1 MSSHQRFSAALLL
14 IAASVALGACGSN
27 DPTGVRSVV
36 GSKGIPVKP
45 LSECTNGGGTGL
57 HGDTIVEAIRG
68 PSAAR
73 AAQPEKLVSCVNA
86 Q

>member
-1 MSSHQRFSAALLL
+1 MSSHQRFSAALVL
-14 IAASVALGACGSN
+14 IAASVALGACGA
-27 DPTGVRSVV
+27 DPTGVRPVV
-36 GSKGIPVKP
+36 ATPLAPVQPLGACTKGSLPGV
-45 LSECTNGGGTGL
+45 
-57 HGDTIVEAIRG
+57 HGDTIVEAIHG